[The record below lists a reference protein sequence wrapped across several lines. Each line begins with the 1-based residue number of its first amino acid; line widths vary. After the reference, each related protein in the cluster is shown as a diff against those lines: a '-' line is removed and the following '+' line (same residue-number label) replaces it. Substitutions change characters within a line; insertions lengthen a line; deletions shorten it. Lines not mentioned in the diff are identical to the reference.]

1 MLFYIP
7 FFFFPLV
14 VGLML
19 RRYVQLQKPKQ
30 LKINVDGDVISV
42 SAEVPMKGLA
52 LETEKDGVVFED
64 NLVDIVPGETVKIV
78 ARGLNGGK
86 VEARYLL

>member
-1 MLFYIP
+1 
-7 FFFFPLV
+7 
-14 VGLML
+14 ML